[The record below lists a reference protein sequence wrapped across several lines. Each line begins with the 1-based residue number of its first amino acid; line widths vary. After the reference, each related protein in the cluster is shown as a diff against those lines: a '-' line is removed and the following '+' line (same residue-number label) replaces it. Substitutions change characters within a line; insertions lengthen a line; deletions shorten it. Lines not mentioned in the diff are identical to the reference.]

1 MVSFGRESSPKCAR
15 REGVWI
21 EKICDWTPA
30 SVTRM
35 WNAISAE
42 FYADFCQSKR
52 PLELGW
58 STAYGRMTDANAF
71 NNPRNKKEIA
81 KRLLAEQN
89 NLV

>member
-1 MVSFGRESSPKCAR
+1 MKPFVGIVEKRAR
-15 REGVWI
+15 REGVCI
-21 EKICDWTPA
+21 ENICDWTPA
-30 SVTRM
+30 LVTRM

-52 PLELGW
+52 PSELSW
-58 STAYGRMTDANAF
+58 STAYGRMSATNAF

-81 KRLLAEQN
+81 KRLLAENN